1 MSEKAAINR
10 IAELLCLKPE
20 VDHKTPSGERYS
32 DGLLVQLPPLDNLRT
47 VLCLLLAMAVLS
59 EKWSRWRAD

>member
-1 MSEKAAINR
+1 VSEKAAINR

-32 DGLLVQLPPLDNLRT
+32 DGLLDLWVIESSQNRT
-47 VLCLLLAMAVLS
+47 
-59 EKWSRWRAD
+59 